1 MKGYTRGG
9 LVFIAVVIIVIVY
22 FYCLDKFKTEADLTN
37 IIEDFQNNEDNK
49 DSEQDSMTY
58 EQSRNFIL
66 KWSNDLKKQ
75 GIYNNRDVI
84 SCVNSFKELAPG
96 QLPDDM
102 ASAPLT
108 NEYSYGLYD
117 RTPEYTN
124 KKTEDD
130 SEVQDVFLVSY
141 DNKYL
146 ISNDVGN
153 IRLARPSEFVDS
165 GAEKTNERLW
175 RMVNVG
181 GEYAFQSIYDYYLV
195 ADEGN
200 RVKADMEIM
209 DAWSKWKLKKVNGK
223 WLIISRQWDK
233 SLTATPELTI
243 KGGENEN
250 QIWKIVTVPESKE
263 SAVGSFDTT
272 ILKNDKKTLLGDLIG
287 VMNRI
292 VEINNKIELNR
303 AIKDE
308 VDDKKKEARDA
319 LSIYV
324 DEKNNE
330 NNEEYN
336 EQLERIFIEAM
347 EINNPS
353 YRRDM
358 ERKKRRLGEERY
370 YEWIKNNLDDA
381 KTQTTRGSRN
391 KNVVFINKLKVL
403 DKRKNKNKAMT
414 TLEKYQ
420 VINQLNSEISS
431 IRQDIQNFIATLVT
445 KEEEL
450 QEKKVQK
457 KSAIKDWENNVKN
470 EIKKTETLVENKNA
484 KFMEQIQEINRVQ
497 VKINH
502 ILSQIDKLEKNE
514 DLIEQN
520 TENTSGLYLD
530 NKYNHIYVILATFIA
545 LILAVILCFRF
556 WRNTNKF

>member
-66 KWSNDLKKQ
+66 KWCNDLKKQ

>member
-1 MKGYTRGG
+1 
-9 LVFIAVVIIVIVY
+9 
-22 FYCLDKFKTEADLTN
+22 
-37 IIEDFQNNEDNK
+37 
-49 DSEQDSMTY
+49 
-58 EQSRNFIL
+58 
-66 KWSNDLKKQ
+66 
-75 GIYNNRDVI
+75 
-84 SCVNSFKELAPG
+84 
-96 QLPDDM
+96 DDM

-324 DEKNNE
+324 DEK
-330 NNEEYN
+330 
-336 EQLERIFIEAM
+336 
-347 EINNPS
+347 
-353 YRRDM
+353 
-358 ERKKRRLGEERY
+358 
-370 YEWIKNNLDDA
+370 
-381 KTQTTRGSRN
+381 
-391 KNVVFINKLKVL
+391 
-403 DKRKNKNKAMT
+403 
-414 TLEKYQ
+414 
-420 VINQLNSEISS
+420 
-431 IRQDIQNFIATLVT
+431 
-445 KEEEL
+445 
-450 QEKKVQK
+450 
-457 KSAIKDWENNVKN
+457 
-470 EIKKTETLVENKNA
+470 
-484 KFMEQIQEINRVQ
+484 
-497 VKINH
+497 
-502 ILSQIDKLEKNE
+502 
-514 DLIEQN
+514 
-520 TENTSGLYLD
+520 
-530 NKYNHIYVILATFIA
+530 
-545 LILAVILCFRF
+545 
-556 WRNTNKF
+556 